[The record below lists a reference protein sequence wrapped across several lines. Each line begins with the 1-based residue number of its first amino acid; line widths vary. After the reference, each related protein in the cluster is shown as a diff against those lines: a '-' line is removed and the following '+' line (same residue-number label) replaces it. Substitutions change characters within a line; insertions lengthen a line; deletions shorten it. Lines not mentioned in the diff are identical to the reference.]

1 MSRSAQLPDEQQG
14 AAARILMPTMRS
26 ISREVFQAGFY
37 EAQDVLAETDRV
49 DLIDLQAGRAFRL
62 WDRWQRRLLFR
73 HVSQSLA
80 YVNPGLQRVRLTQDY
95 DLFVAICNNAWD
107 LMYVNAIDGWQERC
121 KTSVCWLDEIWT
133 ADIPVRRELLRT
145 LRRFDHVFLNT
156 LGTAGPLSDFLGRQC
171 RPLPTATDTTRFSPF
186 PNPPD
191 RSIDVYSI
199 GRRWDGVHKA
209 LLHAASEDGLFYVY
223 DSYKAIAKMEPIDF
237 REHRELY
244 ANLAK
249 RSRYFIVSPAK
260 MNRPEETRG
269 QVEIGYR
276 YFEGAAAGAVL
287 IGQAPDCE
295 PFREMFPW
303 PDCVIEVRPDGSDTL
318 DVLTDLNADPGR
330 VDAISRRN
338 AAESLLRHDWIHRWR
353 TIFRHAGVEP
363 SQAMTAREEH
373 LKSLANAVLDAS
385 EAGRAPKE
393 LTTAEFRSAR
403 EAR

>member
-1 MSRSAQLPDEQQG
+1 
-14 AAARILMPTMRS
+14 
-26 ISREVFQAGFY
+26 
-37 EAQDVLAETDRV
+37 
-49 DLIDLQAGRAFRL
+49 
-62 WDRWQRRLLFR
+62 
-73 HVSQSLA
+73 
-80 YVNPGLQRVRLTQDY
+80 
-95 DLFVAICNNAWD
+95 
-107 LMYVNAIDGWQERC
+107 
-121 KTSVCWLDEIWT
+121 
-133 ADIPVRRELLRT
+133 
-145 LRRFDHVFLNT
+145 
-156 LGTAGPLSDFLGRQC
+156 LSDFLGRQC

-209 LLHAASEDGLFYVY
+209 LLRAASEDGLFYVY
-223 DSYKAIAKMEPIDF
+223 DSYKGIAKMEPIDF

-318 DVLTDLNADPGR
+318 DVLTDLSADPGR
-330 VDAISRRN
+330 VHAISRRN

-373 LKSLANAVLDAS
+373 LKALAEAALQAS
-385 EAGRAPKE
+385 EAGGVLEKVDDR
-393 LTTAEFRSAR
+393 
-403 EAR
+403 